1 MQKTHDIRIQRALDK
16 GFDGDTGGGPR
27 AGLGY
32 SVHDCDSIAVN
43 ATGSRVSYTLTIEI

>member
-16 GFDGDTGGGPR
+16 GFDGGTGLAPGR
-27 AGLGY
+27 GLGF
-32 SVHDCDSIAVN
+32 SVHDCDSIAAY